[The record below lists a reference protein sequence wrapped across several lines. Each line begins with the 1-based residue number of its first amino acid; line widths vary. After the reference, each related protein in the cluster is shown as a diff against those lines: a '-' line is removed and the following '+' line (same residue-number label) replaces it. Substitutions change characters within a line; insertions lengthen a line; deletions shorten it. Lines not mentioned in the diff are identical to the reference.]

1 MIAARMRSAC
11 DFCTDAILL
20 ARTFHDEALRY
31 RVRFTT
37 PAFLGNANRAA
48 TRLHRDLW
56 WHCASRMRPP
66 EFTGGTSDAVFIHIH
81 ECPRKPVAVLSFL
94 PARFLLAHRPNK
106 RPGASP
112 SWTETTCIGSSSP
125 VHGGWDSLARR
136 PLPVRSV
143 LPPGS
148 VLFCEIL
155 NTGPRALR
163 GDGCRRRRRG
173 AYRFAHGVRLR
184 PRGRRRLARC
194 RRLIQRHGDFQIPS
208 ACLGSVSG
216 PRGYRR
222 PRLARDRAHAL
233 LCVRICGGL

>member
-1 MIAARMRSAC
+1 MRYYWQGPSMMKPFAIGCVSRPQRSSA
-11 DFCTDAILL
+11 TPTERPL
-20 ARTFHDEALRY
+20 AYTA
-31 RVRFTT
+31 
-37 PAFLGNANRAA
+37 
-48 TRLHRDLW
+48 
-56 WHCASRMRPP
+56 
-66 EFTGGTSDAVFIHIH
+66 
-81 ECPRKPVAVLSFL
+81 
-94 PARFLLAHRPNK
+94 
-106 RPGASP
+106 PGASP

-125 VHGGWDSLARR
+125 VYGGWDSLARR